1 MQVYLDNAATTKCY
15 EQVRDIVG
23 KVMTEDYG
31 NPSSMH
37 KLGVDAEKYIKEA
50 QSVIAS
56 QMKVESKEIYF
67 TSGGTE
73 SNNLA
78 ILGVAFANK
87 RSGNHIIT
95 TQIEHPATSA
105 TMQFLEK
112 QGFEVTRVGVNEQGK
127 VKALDIKEAITDKTI
142 LVSVMQVN
150 NEIGSVQPIAEIGAI
165 LRDFPNIYFHVDAI
179 QRFGKC
185 QISPKADGIDLLSA
199 SGHKMHGPKGIGFL
213 YVNSRV
219 KIAPIIYGGGQQ
231 RDMRS
236 GTENVPGIAG
246 FGVAAK
252 ISYEDLAE
260 KQRHILALKKALIE
274 GLLKLDNVALHGI
287 MDRDGALSIEDGA
300 LHIVAAAFIGVRSEV
315 MLHTL
320 EEKGIYVSAG
330 SACSTHKRTPSPTLV
345 AIGASKEQVEST
357 IRFSFS
363 DENTLEEID
372 YTLEIL
378 EEVLPM
384 LRRYTRK

>member
-87 RSGNHIIT
+87 RGGNHIIT

-287 MDRDGALSIEDGA
+287 MDRDGALNIEDGA